1 MPLPDGVGFFYAKI
15 VMRTRFVFSM
25 PPHAIAF
32 YSLIKMLPPELLNII
47 DQYVEAFDICES
59 LPKISAIRRLILKS
73 NQNLMKIAT
82 RFLGIPPQI
91 MMLIIQIDD
100 TTHTDINHALIF
112 ELDDCITTSLM
123 THFATPSLFWLFIE
137 KQPTLY
143 FGPYAVMFEQSLLFK
158 LISVITS
165 APREESA

>member
-1 MPLPDGVGFFYAKI
+1 MPKLSCAPDL
-15 VMRTRFVFSM
+15 SSQ
-25 PPHAIAF
+25 F

-47 DQYVEAFDICES
+47 DQYVEAFMICES

-73 NQNLMKIAT
+73 NQNLMKTAT
-82 RFLGIPPQI
+82 FLGIPPQI
-91 MMLIIQIDD
+91 MMYIIQIDE
-100 TTHTDINHALIF
+100 TTHTDINHALIL
-112 ELDDCITTSLM
+112 ELDECITMSLI
-123 THFATPSLFWLFIE
+123 THFASPALFWLFIE

-165 APREESA
+165 TP